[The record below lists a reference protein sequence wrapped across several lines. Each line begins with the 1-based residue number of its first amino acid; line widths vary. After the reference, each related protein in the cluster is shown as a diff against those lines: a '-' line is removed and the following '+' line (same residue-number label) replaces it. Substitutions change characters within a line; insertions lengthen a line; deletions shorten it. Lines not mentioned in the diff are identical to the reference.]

1 MLTSKRI
8 LTLGIML
15 IIFFTGAFSIE
26 IKALSPLD
34 LENGVDPKT
43 IFRWSVDQEDNYR
56 YKVYVSENPF
66 VLEKDLKVSNLIA
79 KFFTGEILRP
89 DTTYYWKVVALK
101 ENEVYESPIFRFS
114 TRSLNNGDISWLHFA
129 EYDQMLFFNNMMVG
143 RKGDRVDILSEN
155 KNILYS
161 KIFNEK
167 ITGLYA
173 LDRLYIVLENMVVRI
188 EPDLKE
194 NTEEIE
200 EKVKAIAGRV
210 YYSDKYLY
218 ILSTSGKFNRLCFEP
233 IKKVLF
239 LNDFFYI
246 LSDKKVYMYE
256 PMKGQVTQKDFEDDL
271 CDMVLSTYQDRIV
284 VMGKNGLYTLDM
296 KLNLKNKYI
305 FQIDMERK
313 IYPFFDKIAM
323 ISGKNRLTFF
333 DSDLKWTQENMFD
346 EDIYYFIPINP
357 TAYMLAG
364 NYIKTFDT
372 QGGLLWT
379 YSSLNPVQLIS
390 EPQYAEK
397 GILAGIKDFV
407 SRYIIFYEKMD
418 AAIINNPVYK
428 PLPKVI
434 IPKEYEPEEVQSV
447 KTDPQPFTQPE
458 KPVSKTEQ
466 PVEVTPQP
474 TNTQQPTN
482 QDIQPVQPQPKTE
495 DTPAST
501 HTKAQDKPTEPATS
515 STAPIVPI
523 NEIPQ
528 TEPTKAATPQEIKK
542 DYTEIPNALSNY
554 GYTIKTY
561 ENIMYI
567 AGYEI
572 SDNNWQ
578 AKVTQIAS
586 TLEVEKEFLFGGK
599 GTEFFK
605 DVLIT
610 KDASEVIS
618 ITAIGDTTSVGYSG
632 DAYLVSFLPDGTVLY
647 ESNYGDLGRDN
658 GVKIKEVDKNGY
670 AIIGNYYVN
679 NKLSDIF
686 VSRYSKDGTRIWLST
701 FGGKNIEMAVDCEVT
716 PDQGLLITGATKSFG
731 YGKYDVYAIKVDFY
745 GREKWTNTF
754 GDDKDNLPVGIIT
767 FSNKKYILYETKEEL
782 RKNSHNIVEVDH
794 EKGFKLSFKYI
805 PDYEE
810 NLLGFSNLGGT
821 VYAYGYRIVKGKK
834 AGLIYTLDMKNSLF
848 TDPKV
853 FEMDGDFEITS
864 MTVLTNDVYALGNLN
879 NKKLSMI
886 LMNINKK

>member
-284 VMGKNGLYTLDM
+284 VMGKTGLYTLDM

-466 PVEVTPQP
+466 PVEVT
-474 TNTQQPTN
+474 
-482 QDIQPVQPQPKTE
+482 PQPKTE

>member
-1 MLTSKRI
+1 
-8 LTLGIML
+8 
-15 IIFFTGAFSIE
+15 
-26 IKALSPLD
+26 
-34 LENGVDPKT
+34 
-43 IFRWSVDQEDNYR
+43 
-56 YKVYVSENPF
+56 
-66 VLEKDLKVSNLIA
+66 
-79 KFFTGEILRP
+79 
-89 DTTYYWKVVALK
+89 
-101 ENEVYESPIFRFS
+101 
-114 TRSLNNGDISWLHFA
+114 
-129 EYDQMLFFNNMMVG
+129 
-143 RKGDRVDILSEN
+143 
-155 KNILYS
+155 
-161 KIFNEK
+161 
-167 ITGLYA
+167 
-173 LDRLYIVLENMVVRI
+173 
-188 EPDLKE
+188 
-194 NTEEIE
+194 
-200 EKVKAIAGRV
+200 
-210 YYSDKYLY
+210 
-218 ILSTSGKFNRLCFEP
+218 FNRLCFEP

-284 VMGKNGLYTLDM
+284 VMGKTGLYTLDM

-447 KTDPQPFTQPE
+447 KTDPQPVTQPE

-767 FSNKKYILYETKEEL
+767 FSNKKYILYETKEE
-782 RKNSHNIVEVDH
+782 
-794 EKGFKLSFKYI
+794 
-805 PDYEE
+805 
-810 NLLGFSNLGGT
+810 
-821 VYAYGYRIVKGKK
+821 
-834 AGLIYTLDMKNSLF
+834 
-848 TDPKV
+848 
-853 FEMDGDFEITS
+853 
-864 MTVLTNDVYALGNLN
+864 
-879 NKKLSMI
+879 
-886 LMNINKK
+886 

>member
-284 VMGKNGLYTLDM
+284 VMGKTGLYTLDM
-296 KLNLKNKYI
+296 KLSLKNKYI

-447 KTDPQPFTQPE
+447 KTDPQPVTQPE

-466 PVEVTPQP
+466 PVEVT
-474 TNTQQPTN
+474 
-482 QDIQPVQPQPKTE
+482 PQPKTE

-834 AGLIYTLDMKNSLF
+834 AGLIYTVDMKNSLF

-864 MTVLTNDVYALGNLN
+864 MTVLTTDVYALGNLN

>member
-1 MLTSKRI
+1 
-8 LTLGIML
+8 
-15 IIFFTGAFSIE
+15 
-26 IKALSPLD
+26 
-34 LENGVDPKT
+34 
-43 IFRWSVDQEDNYR
+43 
-56 YKVYVSENPF
+56 
-66 VLEKDLKVSNLIA
+66 
-79 KFFTGEILRP
+79 
-89 DTTYYWKVVALK
+89 
-101 ENEVYESPIFRFS
+101 
-114 TRSLNNGDISWLHFA
+114 
-129 EYDQMLFFNNMMVG
+129 
-143 RKGDRVDILSEN
+143 
-155 KNILYS
+155 
-161 KIFNEK
+161 
-167 ITGLYA
+167 
-173 LDRLYIVLENMVVRI
+173 
-188 EPDLKE
+188 
-194 NTEEIE
+194 
-200 EKVKAIAGRV
+200 
-210 YYSDKYLY
+210 
-218 ILSTSGKFNRLCFEP
+218 
-233 IKKVLF
+233 
-239 LNDFFYI
+239 
-246 LSDKKVYMYE
+246 
-256 PMKGQVTQKDFEDDL
+256 
-271 CDMVLSTYQDRIV
+271 
-284 VMGKNGLYTLDM
+284 
-296 KLNLKNKYI
+296 
-305 FQIDMERK
+305 
-313 IYPFFDKIAM
+313 
-323 ISGKNRLTFF
+323 
-333 DSDLKWTQENMFD
+333 
-346 EDIYYFIPINP
+346 
-357 TAYMLAG
+357 MLAG

-418 AAIINNPVYK
+418 AAIINSPVYK

-834 AGLIYTLDMKNSLF
+834 AGLIYTVDMKNSLF

>member
-284 VMGKNGLYTLDM
+284 VMGKTGLYTLDM

-834 AGLIYTLDMKNSLF
+834 AGLIYTVDMKNSLF

-864 MTVLTNDVYALGNLN
+864 MTVLGTDIYALGNLN

>member
-1 MLTSKRI
+1 
-8 LTLGIML
+8 
-15 IIFFTGAFSIE
+15 
-26 IKALSPLD
+26 
-34 LENGVDPKT
+34 
-43 IFRWSVDQEDNYR
+43 
-56 YKVYVSENPF
+56 
-66 VLEKDLKVSNLIA
+66 
-79 KFFTGEILRP
+79 
-89 DTTYYWKVVALK
+89 
-101 ENEVYESPIFRFS
+101 
-114 TRSLNNGDISWLHFA
+114 
-129 EYDQMLFFNNMMVG
+129 
-143 RKGDRVDILSEN
+143 
-155 KNILYS
+155 
-161 KIFNEK
+161 
-167 ITGLYA
+167 
-173 LDRLYIVLENMVVRI
+173 
-188 EPDLKE
+188 
-194 NTEEIE
+194 
-200 EKVKAIAGRV
+200 
-210 YYSDKYLY
+210 
-218 ILSTSGKFNRLCFEP
+218 
-233 IKKVLF
+233 
-239 LNDFFYI
+239 
-246 LSDKKVYMYE
+246 
-256 PMKGQVTQKDFEDDL
+256 
-271 CDMVLSTYQDRIV
+271 MVLSTYQDRIV
-284 VMGKNGLYTLDM
+284 VMGKTGLYTLDM